1 MPTPFVAD
9 AADEAVRSES
19 ILNERKAA
27 DIIEETALEVDIRA
41 WRAEGLRLLQAASAR
56 EDHVP
61 NGARRPCSVLG
72 DASAQAAIEDAV
84 TRMSRTEGV
93 PQRPPRALGST
104 LAPPPE
110 PPFIPKF
117 RQRTLFFSTVALF
130 FITLFGGFIFKELEL
145 ERELRDARHARVA
158 PFDTFLRI
166 LPGLEPRDKEFVLD
180 ELYQGATAVD
190 LRCGECEAARKS
202 YKSYIALDTTD
213 SELRHELGKIC
224 RGPEAMRH
232 CNLRFFFLLS

>member
-41 WRAEGLRLLQAASAR
+41 WRTEGLRLLQAASAR
-56 EDHVP
+56 EDRVP

-104 LAPPPE
+104 LAPAPE

-166 LPGLEPRDKEFVLD
+166 LPGLEPRDKEFILD
-180 ELYQGATAVD
+180 ELYHKSNCRDASPTIAEAWPPRHRRDASSTAW
-190 LRCGECEAARKS
+190 RCRFLTARRRLAAARPRLAEK
-202 YKSYIALDTTD
+202 
-213 SELRHELGKIC
+213 
-224 RGPEAMRH
+224 
-232 CNLRFFFLLS
+232 

>member
-9 AADEAVRSES
+9 AADEAVRSNS
-19 ILNERKAA
+19 ILNERKAT

-104 LAPPPE
+104 LRAA
-110 PPFIPKF
+110 K
-117 RQRTLFFSTVALF
+117 RCRRRTE
-130 FITLFGGFIFKELEL
+130 G
-145 ERELRDARHARVA
+145 
-158 PFDTFLRI
+158 
-166 LPGLEPRDKEFVLD
+166 PRRSQKCTS
-180 ELYQGATAVD
+180 AM
-190 LRCGECEAARKS
+190 
-202 YKSYIALDTTD
+202 
-213 SELRHELGKIC
+213 
-224 RGPEAMRH
+224 RGPR
-232 CNLRFFFLLS
+232 RK

>member
-9 AADEAVRSES
+9 AADEAVRSNS

-84 TRMSRTEGV
+84 TRMSRTEVERPSDAAEEPKVRGV
-93 PQRPPRALGST
+93 LKSAQVP
-104 LAPPPE
+104 
-110 PPFIPKF
+110 
-117 RQRTLFFSTVALF
+117 
-130 FITLFGGFIFKELEL
+130 
-145 ERELRDARHARVA
+145 
-158 PFDTFLRI
+158 
-166 LPGLEPRDKEFVLD
+166 
-180 ELYQGATAVD
+180 
-190 LRCGECEAARKS
+190 CEA
-202 YKSYIALDTTD
+202 
-213 SELRHELGKIC
+213 
-224 RGPEAMRH
+224 RGANESNKTPE
-232 CNLRFFFLLS
+232 

>member
-104 LAPPPE
+104 LAPEPE
-110 PPFIPKF
+110 PPSVP
-117 RQRTLFFSTVALF
+117 
-130 FITLFGGFIFKELEL
+130 
-145 ERELRDARHARVA
+145 
-158 PFDTFLRI
+158 
-166 LPGLEPRDKEFVLD
+166 
-180 ELYQGATAVD
+180 
-190 LRCGECEAARKS
+190 LRCRRRIEGPRRSQKC
-202 YKSYIALDTTD
+202 TNTM
-213 SELRHELGKIC
+213 
-224 RGPEAMRH
+224 RGPR
-232 CNLRFFFLLS
+232 RK

>member
-9 AADEAVRSES
+9 AADEAVRSNT
-19 ILNERKAA
+19 ILNERKAT

-56 EDHVP
+56 EDKVP

-104 LAPPPE
+104 LAPEPE
-110 PPFIPKF
+110 PPSVPVWSQRSSGQAMPPKNRKSAAF
-117 RQRTLFFSTVALF
+117 SKVHRCQRLA
-130 FITLFGGFIFKELEL
+130 
-145 ERELRDARHARVA
+145 AA
-158 PFDTFLRI
+158 
-166 LPGLEPRDKEFVLD
+166 
-180 ELYQGATAVD
+180 ATQMQ
-190 LRCGECEAARKS
+190 AARQS
-202 YKSYIALDTTD
+202 V
-213 SELRHELGKIC
+213 ELLVVFARS
-224 RGPEAMRH
+224 RV
-232 CNLRFFFLLS
+232 LS

>member
-56 EDHVP
+56 EEHVP

-84 TRMSRTEGV
+84 TRNFSGARGLV
-93 PQRPPRALGST
+93 FPGCLLFLQARP
-104 LAPPPE
+104 
-110 PPFIPKF
+110 
-117 RQRTLFFSTVALF
+117 
-130 FITLFGGFIFKELEL
+130 
-145 ERELRDARHARVA
+145 H
-158 PFDTFLRI
+158 
-166 LPGLEPRDKEFVLD
+166 
-180 ELYQGATAVD
+180 
-190 LRCGECEAARKS
+190 
-202 YKSYIALDTTD
+202 
-213 SELRHELGKIC
+213 C
-224 RGPEAMRH
+224 RSA
-232 CNLRFFFLLS
+232 

>member
-56 EDHVP
+56 EDKVP

-84 TRMSRTEGV
+84 RAIGV
-93 PQRPPRALGST
+93 VSSSAIAVTLRGVKRA
-104 LAPPPE
+104 
-110 PPFIPKF
+110 
-117 RQRTLFFSTVALF
+117 
-130 FITLFGGFIFKELEL
+130 
-145 ERELRDARHARVA
+145 
-158 PFDTFLRI
+158 
-166 LPGLEPRDKEFVLD
+166 
-180 ELYQGATAVD
+180 
-190 LRCGECEAARKS
+190 RCGQV
-202 YKSYIALDTTD
+202 
-213 SELRHELGKIC
+213 
-224 RGPEAMRH
+224 
-232 CNLRFFFLLS
+232 

>member
-9 AADEAVRSES
+9 AADEAVRSNS
-19 ILNERKAA
+19 ILNERKATE
-27 DIIEETALEVDIRA
+27 IIEETALEVDIRA

-104 LAPPPE
+104 LAPEPE
-110 PPFIPKF
+110 PPSVPVWKSKF
-117 RQRTLFFSTVALF
+117 
-130 FITLFGGFIFKELEL
+130 
-145 ERELRDARHARVA
+145 
-158 PFDTFLRI
+158 
-166 LPGLEPRDKEFVLD
+166 
-180 ELYQGATAVD
+180 YGA
-190 LRCGECEAARKS
+190 
-202 YKSYIALDTTD
+202 
-213 SELRHELGKIC
+213 LRHR
-224 RGPEAMRH
+224 RGSSTRRNTGPCYTGA
-232 CNLRFFFLLS
+232 S

>member
-84 TRMSRTEGV
+84 PDALVDFHTGRGWDIAPIARHTVFAGAGLLQCINQIVATRLPPLLKHGPHAIDATPARRRGSEVHPTHWMIYPQALPRSVTGAKDPTAPTQSEGGIDRY
-93 PQRPPRALGST
+93 QLSN
-104 LAPPPE
+104 APE
-110 PPFIPKF
+110 
-117 RQRTLFFSTVALF
+117 VAV
-130 FITLFGGFIFKELEL
+130 TL
-145 ERELRDARHARVA
+145 ERHSLSPYRLTLTD
-158 PFDTFLRI
+158 
-166 LPGLEPRDKEFVLD
+166 GL
-180 ELYQGATAVD
+180 
-190 LRCGECEAARKS
+190 
-202 YKSYIALDTTD
+202 
-213 SELRHELGKIC
+213 
-224 RGPEAMRH
+224 
-232 CNLRFFFLLS
+232 